1 MNRENEKPELNI
13 LERELLNLNFRYELA
28 IKDGAVES
36 ILADVYF
43 RIAYLEEKIQNLRKE
58 SQTKLSYSLPSLI

>member
-1 MNRENEKPELNI
+1 MKRENEKPDLNV
-13 LERELLNLNFRYELA
+13 LERELLNLHYRYQLA

-43 RIAYLEEKIQNLRKE
+43 RIAYLEEKIQNLKNE
-58 SQTKLSYSLPSLI
+58 LHSELSYSPSLI